1 MKKNFLIDSGIIF
14 FYLFAA
20 CLMNMFVT
28 SIAIKIIDSF
38 VFLEYF
44 PLSVVKM
51 SFSLVVVSGIL
62 GTVTYLLSYRKA
74 EFSVDGFAA
83 RFCVGAAV
91 QLALSVLFKF
101 HTFISGGVKYLA
113 GAFEHGGDLAA
124 DNWDL
129 VGIFDYLIAFAIF
142 FAIYLAVAIICG
154 KVAVKNRLRDREE
167 LTGRA

>member
-1 MKKNFLIDSGIIF
+1 MKKNFFVDSGIIF
-14 FYLFAA
+14 FYLLAA

-28 SIAIKIIDSF
+28 SIAIKIIDAF

-44 PLSVVKM
+44 PLSMVKM
-51 SFSLVVVSGIL
+51 AFSLVVVSGIL
-62 GTVTYLLSYRKA
+62 GTVIYLLSYRKA
-74 EFSVDGFAA
+74 EFSVGGFAA
-83 RFCVGAAV
+83 RFCVGALI

-113 GAFEHGGDLAA
+113 GALEHGADLVA

-129 VGIFDYLIAFAIF
+129 VGIFDYFIAFAIF
-142 FAIYLAVAIICG
+142 LVVYLLVALVCG
-154 KVAVKNRLRDREE
+154 RLAVKNRLRDREE